1 MRTYPL
7 RKEYLICYDITD
19 DKVRLSVFK
28 ELEQYG
34 LKPIQKSVFWGYLTL
49 AEQLAVKR
57 HLQTKLDKTDKAF
70 ISKSSFNGKGPSD
83 FIGHTKEDFTD
94 WKETDVI

>member
-7 RKEYLICYDITD
+7 RQEYLICYDITD
-19 DKVRLSVFK
+19 DKIRLCVFK

-34 LKPIQKSVFWGYLTL
+34 LKPIQKSVFWGYLTK
-49 AEQLAVKR
+49 AEWSAVKR
-57 HLQTKLDKTDKAF
+57 HLQTQLEKSDKAF
-70 ISKSSFNGKGPSD
+70 ISKAGFNRKGPSY
-83 FIGHTKEDFTD
+83 FVGHTKEDFTD

>member
-1 MRTYPL
+1 MRFYPF

-19 DKVRLSVFK
+19 DKIRSSVFK

-34 LKPIQKSVFWGYLTL
+34 LKPIQKSVFWGYLTQAERL
-49 AEQLAVKR
+49 AIKR
-57 HLQTKLDKTDKAF
+57 HLQNKLEKGDKAF
-70 ISKSSFNGKGPSD
+70 ISKASFNGKGPGD
-83 FIGHTKEDFTD
+83 FIGHTKGDFTD